1 MARYKILIK
10 PSAVN
15 EIEAV
20 PKKDRLRI
28 IKRIQSLAADPRPPG
43 SEKLTGDDKYRI
55 RQGNYRIVY
64 SVFDKEILVIVVKV
78 GHRRDIYRK

>member
-1 MARYKILIK
+1 VARYKILIK
-10 PSAVN
+10 PSAVK

-28 IKRIQSLAADPRPPG
+28 IKRIRALAADPRPPG
-43 SEKLTGDDKYRI
+43 SEKLSGDDKYRI

-64 SVFDKEILVIVVKV
+64 SVSDEVILVIVVKV
-78 GHRRDIYRK
+78 GHRKDIYRK